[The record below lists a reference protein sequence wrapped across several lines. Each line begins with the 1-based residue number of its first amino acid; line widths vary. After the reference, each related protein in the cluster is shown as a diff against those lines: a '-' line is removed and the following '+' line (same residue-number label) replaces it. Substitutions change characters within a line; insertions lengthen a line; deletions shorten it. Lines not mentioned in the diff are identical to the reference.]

1 MSETENKVVPM
12 TAMDRQNLPAPSLPL
27 PATEIS
33 AGLLSKII
41 EETSRQVEA
50 RVSRPSPFGIT
61 TFQELE
67 NFAERV
73 CRTGLCPKDYKGKVD
88 DAIVAVM
95 KGAEIGLPPMA
106 SLESICVVNGRP
118 SVWGEAVPGLCMR
131 TGLVADVRETFE
143 GEGAALTAVCVVIR
157 RGRPSPHEGRFSIS
171 DAAHAKLGNVHT
183 AYPRDMIMW
192 RARHRAWHAAF
203 PDVLRGLATAE
214 IEQEEA
220 ALPAWQMPKPE
231 KSWYTAR
238 PKSKDGWDDS
248 WFDGVASA
256 LFGEQNAWEWMNLLV
271 GKLKEAPTLRDV
283 DELASLAV
291 VVKTTEAAPDQAKGV
306 IAEAFTEARKRLAP
320 PESKPVETAKTD
332 APAKAA
338 EKPAETAKAEPA
350 QTVEEKQPAQQAAA
364 KGEAPVE
371 FEAFLLDEW
380 GEPIGDDSFTDP
392 VLFATA
398 LGEHWAK
405 STNQEALM
413 EHNADGVEDAKATGP
428 AAGDI
433 IAGLGRPEE
442 QGEPDPVVVEAPK
455 AGTRDSWKG
464 WLMLFREE
472 AARLTAGGYL
482 PFIAA
487 NTDVIKLAPGSVRP
501 LAIKA
506 LIEQAGALEIK
517 APNLAEMLK
526 PPAKVAET
534 AKEVAP
540 PPAEEAKAETADAPD
555 PDRVEMA
562 RWVRGLKD
570 AKTPDEVDTLGRNP
584 ALGNVAAR
592 WRSEGKTA
600 LIAELQKAFNDH
612 KAELKAPGT

>member
-1 MSETENKVVPM
+1 MSETESNKVV
-12 TAMDRQNLPAPSLPL
+12 SLNREPQA
-27 PATEIS
+27 ATEIS
-33 AGLLSKII
+33 PGLLSKII

-50 RVSRPSPFGIT
+50 RVSRPSPFAIT
-61 TFQELE
+61 TFEELE

-73 CRTGLCPKDYKGKVD
+73 TRTGLCPKDYRGKVD

-143 GEGAALTAVCVVIR
+143 GEGSALTAVCVVIR

-183 AYPRDMIMW
+183 SYPRDMIMW

-220 ALPAWQMPKPE
+220 ALPVWQMPKPE

-238 PKSKDGWDDS
+238 PKSKDGWDDA
-248 WFDGVASA
+248 WFDKVAAA

-283 DELASLAV
+283 DELATLAV

-306 IAEAFTEARKRLAP
+306 IAEAFAEARKRLAP
-320 PESKPVETAKTD
+320 PESTPKTEAKTD
-332 APAKAA
+332 ASAKAA
-338 EKPAETAKAEPA
+338 EKPAETAKVEAP
-350 QTVEEKQPAQQAAA
+350 QPVEEKQPTQQAAA
-364 KGEAPVE
+364 TEAVPVE

-380 GEPIGDDSFTDP
+380 GEAVGDDSFTDP
-392 VLFATA
+392 VKFANA
-398 LGEHWAK
+398 LEARWEK
-405 STNQEALM
+405 SSNREALM
-413 EHNADGVEDAKATGP
+413 EQNADGIADAKATGP

-433 IAGLGRPEE
+433 IAGIGRPEE
-442 QGEPDPVVVEAPK
+442 QQEPDPVVVEAPK

-464 WLMLFREE
+464 WLVMFRDEV
-472 AARLTAGGYL
+472 ATLTAGGYL

-487 NTDVIKLAPGSVRP
+487 NTDVVKLAPGSVRP

-506 LIEQAGALEIK
+506 LIEQAGTLKIQ

-526 PPAKVAET
+526 PPAKVAEP
-534 AKEVAP
+534 AKEAAP
-540 PPAEEAKAETADAPD
+540 PPAEEAKAETEDQPGAD
-555 PDRVEMA
+555 PDRVEMD
-562 RWVRGLKD
+562 RWVSGLKS
-570 AKTPDEVDTLGRNP
+570 AKTADEVDTLGRNP
-584 ALGNVAAR
+584 VLGRVAAR
-592 WRSEGKTA
+592 WREEGKTA
-600 LIAELQKAFNDH
+600 LIAELQKAFLDY
-612 KAELKAPGT
+612 KAELKAAT